1 MASKLFKKADS
12 SDYISY
18 KKRVAIAGTA
28 PSILQNNQ
36 NFTFIPTTQTLTT
49 DLSNCLVQAQN
60 HELLT
65 DYNSG
70 LNYMEVI
77 CDLGPAA

>member
-1 MASKLFKKADS
+1 MSKLFKKADS

-18 KKRVAIAGTA
+18 KKRVAIASTA

-36 NFTFIPTTQTLTT
+36 NFTFIPTTQIT
-49 DLSNCLVQAQN
+49 DLSNCLIQAQN

-65 DYNSG
+65 DYTSG
-70 LNYMEVI
+70 LNYIELR
-77 CDLGPAA
+77 CDLGPTA